1 VSAPQHG
8 RRADRLSV
16 LLFAIWLV
24 VAVVA
29 GVAPYS
35 REDWLLENVLVPIV
49 LMTFVTLRFG
59 RPPVLLSKATCFCL
73 FLFLVL
79 HEVGAHYTYSLVP
92 YRQWIEALGV
102 SLPAC
107 GARNQYDRWVHLSYG
122 LLVSQPVSEILAARG
137 GLQGRAL
144 RATTVA
150 WMAFGSMLYE
160 LIEWM
165 AAVGFGGDLGI
176 AYLGTQGDPWDAQ
189 KDMAL
194 ALLGSL
200 LWACVP
206 KTRV

>member
-1 VSAPQHG
+1 
-8 RRADRLSV
+8 
-16 LLFAIWLV
+16 
-24 VAVVA
+24 
-29 GVAPYS
+29 
-35 REDWLLENVLVPIV
+35 
-49 LMTFVTLRFG
+49 
-59 RPPVLLSKATCFCL
+59 
-73 FLFLVL
+73 
-79 HEVGAHYTYSLVP
+79 
-92 YRQWIEALGV
+92 
-102 SLPAC
+102 
-107 GARNQYDRWVHLSYG
+107 LSYG

-137 GLQGRAL
+137 GLRGRVP

-200 LWACVP
+200 LWACVS
-206 KTRV
+206 RRRL